1 MRWSDVPWRPAP
13 RVLRQFAAL
22 WLVFF
27 GAHAAWQGLARG
39 RPALACLLAALAL
52 AGGLLGLARPQA
64 VRPIFVGWSVL
75 VFPAAWLTSRLGLLV
90 LFYGLF
96 TPVAV
101 CFRLLGRDGLG
112 LHRPPGA
119 TCWAPLPS
127 PAAPA
132 DYFRQF

>member
-27 GAHAAWQGLARG
+27 AAHAAWQGLVRG
-39 RPALACLLAALAL
+39 RPALGCLLAALAF
-52 AGGLLGLARPQA
+52 AVGLLGLVRPSA
-64 VRPIFVGWSVL
+64 VRPVFVGWSVL
-75 VFPAAWLTSRLGLLV
+75 VFPAGWLTSRLALLV

-112 LHRPPGA
+112 LSRPTGP
-119 TCWAPLPS
+119 TCWAPLPA